1 MMKLDS
7 FQGFKDGSTY
17 TNQSLW
23 YTTLNK
29 SREKKNDGKKSI
41 WQNSTSL
48 HAKTLTKEG
57 RERT

>member
-1 MMKLDS
+1 MKLDA

-17 TNQSLW
+17 MNQSLW
-23 YTTLNK
+23 YTTLNER
-29 SREKKNDGKKSI
+29 REKKMMEKKKHLK
-41 WQNSTSL
+41 NSTSF